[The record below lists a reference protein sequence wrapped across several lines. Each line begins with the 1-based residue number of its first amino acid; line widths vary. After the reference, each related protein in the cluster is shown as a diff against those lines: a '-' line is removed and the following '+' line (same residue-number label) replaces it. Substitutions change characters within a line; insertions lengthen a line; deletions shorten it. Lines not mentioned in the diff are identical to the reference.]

1 MAETSESF
9 LEEKEIAMR
18 VDAIGQIMPETFE
31 PAAVKWSCPHTS
43 NSPKLVLV
51 HSTSAY
57 LQNEMI
63 QDHSIALQGHGI
75 EP

>member
-18 VDAIGQIMPETFE
+18 VDATGQIMPETFE

-43 NSPKLVLV
+43 NSPKLVFV
-51 HSTSAY
+51 RSTTTY
-57 LQNEMI
+57 LQNEMV
-63 QDHSIALQGHGI
+63 QDHSIAR
-75 EP
+75 